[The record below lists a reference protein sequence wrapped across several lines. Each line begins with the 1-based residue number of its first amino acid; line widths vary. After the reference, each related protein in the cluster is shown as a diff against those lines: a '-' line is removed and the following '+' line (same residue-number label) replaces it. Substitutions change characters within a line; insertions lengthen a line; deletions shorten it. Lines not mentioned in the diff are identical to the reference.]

1 MITDVLTI
9 VMAIL
14 LILII
19 VFFAVLAWASGV
31 EKPGA
36 PRNGSITV
44 RSINVALILLMTRN
58 SLLISENGM
67 ISRETKQKGGINADS
82 KYIRIRLQYYP
93 ARL

>member
-31 EKPGA
+31 EKARRIDAYEPYDGC
-36 PRNGSITV
+36 
-44 RSINVALILLMTRN
+44 
-58 SLLISENGM
+58 
-67 ISRETKQKGGINADS
+67 
-82 KYIRIRLQYYP
+82 KYEVKIEDKVK
-93 ARL
+93 